1 MMQDSF
7 SRKSRLDLTEIDIFG
22 ILSALDEGII
32 ITDIK
37 GRILFYNDTQ
47 ARIDELTPEKV
58 IGRRVTAIYRL
69 SERESMIMKCLETGQ
84 PIRNHLFFYRT
95 HLGKEANTIH
105 SVFPLYRN
113 GVIVGAICFVKD
125 YNMLEHTITASSD
138 LTPHK
143 IPLLENGTRYKF
155 SDIVGKD
162 ETFMRVLKIIRLSSD
177 SPSPVM
183 LYGET
188 GTGKE
193 LFAQSIHNASSRHER
208 PFVGINCAAIPENL
222 LEALLFGTA
231 RGAFTGAM
239 DKAGIFEQ
247 SSGGTLFLDE
257 INSMPVNLQ
266 AKLLR
271 ALQEMRVRRIGAAN
285 DIEIDLKIISSVN
298 IDPHQAIKEGRLRMD
313 LFYRLGV
320 VFVRI
325 PPLRE
330 RKDGIESLTRHF
342 IYKNNLALNKQVKG
356 VSDEVMAF
364 FQSYQWPGN
373 VRELEHIIEGTM
385 NMIGVSQTIESHHLP
400 IHFIHPD
407 FRRLSTE
414 NDVPSCSVPL
424 HPAAEVDRFSPST
437 ARAGFPPVSGSL
449 PETQKS
455 QERDMVSQALL
466 NSKGN
471 VSRAARSLGISRQL
485 LHYKMKKYAIDR
497 KQFTE

>member
-1 MMQDSF
+1 MTG
-7 SRKSRLDLTEIDIFG
+7 KSLSKIPRLDLTEIDIFG
-22 ILSALDEGII
+22 VLSALDEGII
-32 ITDIK
+32 ITDVK

-47 ARIDELTPEKV
+47 TRIDELPSDKA
-58 IGRRVTAIYRL
+58 IGRRVTDIYRL
-69 SERESMIMKCLETGQ
+69 REDESMIMRCLGTGQ

-105 SVFPLYRN
+105 SVFPLFR
-113 GVIVGAICFVKD
+113 GEAMVGAICFVKD
-125 YNMLEHTITASSD
+125 YNMLEQTITASSD

-143 IPLLENGTRYKF
+143 KPLLENGTRYKF

-162 ETFMRVLKIIRLSSD
+162 ESFMRVLKIIRLSSD

-271 ALQEMRVRRIGAAN
+271 ALQEKKVRRIGAAK

-298 IDPHQAIKEGRLRMD
+298 IDPHQAIKEGHLRMD

-342 IYKNNLALNKQVKG
+342 IYKNNLSLNKEVKG
-356 VSDEVMAF
+356 VSDDVMAF

-385 NMIGVSQTIESHHLP
+385 NMMGFDETIESHHLP
-400 IHFIHPD
+400 AHFIHPD
-407 FRRLSTE
+407 FRRVKEDGRTPE
-414 NDVPSCSVPL
+414 RTAPTRP
-424 HPAAEVDRFSPST
+424 PAEIGRFLPPGIR
-437 ARAGFPPVSGSL
+437 ARISAPSGSL

-455 QERDMVSQALL
+455 QEREMVFQALEDSRGNVSQAA
-466 NSKGN
+466 
-471 VSRAARSLGISRQL
+471 RALGISRQL
-485 LHYKMKKYAIDR
+485 LHYKMKKYAIQR
-497 KQFTE
+497 KQFAG

>member
-1 MMQDSF
+1 MTQQSF
-7 SRKSRLDLTEIDIFG
+7 SRKPRLDLTEIDIFG
-22 ILSALDEGII
+22 VLSALDEGII

-47 ARIDELTPEKV
+47 SRIDELVPEKA
-58 IGRRVTAIYRL
+58 IGRRVTEIYRL
-69 SERESMIMKCLETGQ
+69 DEHESMIMRCLETGR
-84 PIRNHLFFYRT
+84 PIRNHLFFYHT

-105 SVFPLYRN
+105 SVFPLFR
-113 GVIVGAICFVKD
+113 GESMVGAICFVKD
-125 YNMLEHTITASSD
+125 YNMMEQMITASSD
-138 LTPHK
+138 LAPHK
-143 IPLLENGTRYKF
+143 KPLLKNGTRYKF

-162 ETFMRVLKIIRLSSD
+162 ESFIRVLKIVRLSSD

-231 RGAFTGAM
+231 RGAFTGAR

-257 INSMPVNLQ
+257 INSMPINLQ

-271 ALQEMRVRRIGAAN
+271 ALQERKVRRIGAAD
-285 DIEIDLKIISSVN
+285 DIELDLKIISSVN
-298 IDPHQAIKEGRLRMD
+298 IDPHQAIKEGYLRMD

-330 RKDGIESLTRHF
+330 RQDGIESLTRHF
-342 IYKNNLALNKQVKG
+342 IYKNNLALNRQVKG
-356 VSDEVMAF
+356 VSDTVTAF
-364 FQSYQWPGN
+364 FKSYHWPGN

-385 NMIGVSQTIESHHLP
+385 NMMGGAEIIEPHHLP
-400 IHFIHPD
+400 VHFIHPD
-407 FRRLSTE
+407 FRRLTE
-414 NDVPSCSVPL
+414 
-424 HPAAEVDRFSPST
+424 ARGFAETPEAFQPPREVGRFLPPGI
-437 ARAGFPPVSGSL
+437 RAGMSTDSKSL
-449 PETQKS
+449 PESQKNR
-455 QERDMVSQALL
+455 EREMVVQALEETG
-466 NSKGN
+466 GN
-471 VSRAARSLGISRQL
+471 VSRAARILGISRQL
-485 LHYKMKKYAIDR
+485 LHYKMKKYGLNK
-497 KQFTE
+497 KQFAG